1 VLVQARALH
10 RGPDDLP
17 GMRALIR
24 TTQPPRRYEPGDP
37 APWSAAAGRLAG

>member
-1 VLVQARALH
+1 
-10 RGPDDLP
+10 
-17 GMRALIR
+17 MRALIR